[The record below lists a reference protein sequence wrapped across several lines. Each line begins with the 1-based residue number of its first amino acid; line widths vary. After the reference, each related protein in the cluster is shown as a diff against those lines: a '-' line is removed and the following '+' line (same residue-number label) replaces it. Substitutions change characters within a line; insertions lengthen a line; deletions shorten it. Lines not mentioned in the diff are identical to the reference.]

1 MPGIQLATTS
11 VYSPANSIHG
21 SLQTFGLKNK
31 GKSAKVQAQV
41 KILQQQAAQKGVN
54 NETASEKKREKEAL
68 QEKKRREQAKKD
80 ELNALFTP
88 LDIVQPKVPFGVG
101 K

>member
-1 MPGIQLATTS
+1 M
-11 VYSPANSIHG
+11 
-21 SLQTFGLKNK
+21 QTFGLKNK

-101 K
+101 KCSPPFLRLGRPT

>member
-1 MPGIQLATTS
+1 M
-11 VYSPANSIHG
+11 
-21 SLQTFGLKNK
+21 
-31 GKSAKVQAQV
+31 

-68 QEKKRREQAKKD
+68 AEKKRREQAKKD
-80 ELNALFTP
+80 ELAQLFTP

-101 K
+101 KLIWAVPFPRLPELSSADLAPQTDLAPNCC